1 MAFYESVVI
10 ARPELTE
17 TQIDN
22 LIKDL
27 SDIITKD
34 GGKVV
39 KKEQWGLRSFAYKIN
54 KNKKG
59 HYFMLNLDSAPTT
72 IFEYERQMRI
82 NEDIIRFLTIKIDK
96 IDENPSILS
105 NENSKSTEEYNIKTN
120 KNDISQNNDNIVE
133 KNNEWFKLQKWFIKK
148 TFF

>member
-10 ARPELTE
+10 TRPELTE

-22 LIKDL
+22 LIKNL

-59 HYFMLNLDSAPTT
+59 HYFMLNLDSAPTI

-105 NENSKSTEEYNIKTN
+105 SENSNQTEEDNIKTN
-120 KNDISQNNDNIVE
+120 ENDIPQNNDNIVE

>member
-59 HYFMLNLDSAPTT
+59 HYFMLNLDSAPTI

-105 NENSKSTEEYNIKTN
+105 NENNKQNEEYNTQ
-120 KNDISQNNDNIVE
+120 KNEYDISQNGNKIVE
-133 KNNEWFKLQKWFIKK
+133 KNNE
-148 TFF
+148 

>member
-22 LIKDL
+22 LINDL

-34 GGKVV
+34 GGKVE

-82 NEDIIRFLTIKIDK
+82 NEDIIRFLTIKIDQ

-105 NENSKSTEEYNIKTN
+105 NENNKPMEENNIKT
-120 KNDISQNNDNIVE
+120 KENDISQNNDNIVE

>member
-22 LIKDL
+22 IINDL

-59 HYFMLNLDSAPTT
+59 HYFMLNLESAPTT

-96 IDENPSILS
+96 IDEHPSILS
-105 NENSKSTEEYNIKTN
+105 NDNNKPMEENNIKTN
-120 KNDISQNNDNIVE
+120 ENDIFLDNNNKVE

>member
-22 LIKDL
+22 LINDL

-105 NENSKSTEEYNIKTN
+105 NENIKPTEEFNTKTN
-120 KNDISQNNDNIVE
+120 ENNISSYNNSNSGE
-133 KNNEWFKLQKWFIKK
+133 K
-148 TFF
+148 

>member
-17 TQIDN
+17 TQIEN
-22 LIKDL
+22 LINDL

-34 GGKVV
+34 DGKVV
-39 KKEQWGLRSFAYKIN
+39 KKEQWGLRSFAYKIK

-59 HYFMLNLDSAPTT
+59 HYFMLSLDSASNT

-82 NEDIIRFLTIKIDK
+82 NEDIIRFLTLKIEVV
-96 IDENPSILS
+96 DEKPSILS
-105 NENSKSTEEYNIKTN
+105 I
-120 KNDISQNNDNIVE
+120 DNDNSSAE
-133 KNNEWFKLQKWFIKK
+133 LSKNNLDNSDDKNGDKKWMI
-148 TFF
+148 